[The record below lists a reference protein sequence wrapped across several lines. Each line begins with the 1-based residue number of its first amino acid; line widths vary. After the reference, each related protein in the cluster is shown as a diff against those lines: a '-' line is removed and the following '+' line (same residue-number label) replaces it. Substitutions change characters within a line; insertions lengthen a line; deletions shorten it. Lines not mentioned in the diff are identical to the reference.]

1 MTSDLLIL
9 DRAVT
14 ACRPAGSANP
24 KSRREDEE
32 EEEGGGEER
41 GASTAVLLAVRLA
54 GT

>member
-32 EEEGGGEER
+32 EEEGGEER